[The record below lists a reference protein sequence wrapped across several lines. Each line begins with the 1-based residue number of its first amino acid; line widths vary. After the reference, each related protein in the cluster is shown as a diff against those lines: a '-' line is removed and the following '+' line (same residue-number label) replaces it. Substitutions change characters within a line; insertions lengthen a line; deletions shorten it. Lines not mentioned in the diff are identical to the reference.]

1 MSEPVRSVN
10 VVNVATGICFVALG
24 VLLLMQRA
32 GTIEMRQIVELWP
45 LVLVIVGAA
54 VVWQA
59 SSGGSMQGAGAG
71 VGGLVWVVILGL
83 VFSHAFDRRAAA
95 EAAATPE
102 GGINTFAVM
111 GGARSAPVEGT
122 FSGGS
127 VTTVLGGTHLDLTRA
142 TLAPGDTAVVDLFT
156 ALGGTEIRVPAHW
169 RVDIQTTAVAG
180 GVTDRR
186 DREQNEDRDDEPT
199 SAEAPT
205 PETAV
210 AAPTTPAPA
219 APQPRLIIQGMV
231 VMGGVTIK

>member
-1 MSEPVRSVN
+1 MSEPDRSVN
-10 VVNVATGICFVALG
+10 VVNVATGVCFVALG

-59 SSGGSMQGAGAG
+59 SRGGSMQGAGAG

-95 EAAATPE
+95 EAAATTE

-111 GGARSAPVEGT
+111 GGARSAPIEGP

-180 GVTDRR
+180 GVTDQRGR
-186 DREQNEDRDDEPT
+186 GQEDDRNEEDV
-199 SAEAPT
+199 A
-205 PETAV
+205 PETSPAEIS
-210 AAPTTPAPA
+210 APVPA